1 MSYGKGVNGAEKQN
15 NQGGKVGMWE
25 METNLTG
32 REQKRMRGKLATVNA
47 NQHWEPPHRLSHF
60 PS

>member
-32 REQKRMRGKLATVNA
+32 
-47 NQHWEPPHRLSHF
+47 
-60 PS
+60 